1 LQEITRDLSKEV
13 PEQSS
18 ILFSEAQLILAEKR
32 TSLAVMR
39 LGIAVLAL
47 PITVLSFLIVTSKYY
62 EVLHVLHFL
71 IPLIILIFILIMFGA
86 YLVIKSIFRMRHY
99 DNLIKKIKKQ
109 SSLVSEFID

>member
-1 LQEITRDLSKEV
+1 MDNDASEK
-13 PEQSS
+13 SS
-18 ILFSEAQLILAEKR
+18 VLFREAQLILAEKR

-62 EVLHVLHFL
+62 EALHVLHFL
-71 IPLIILIFILIMFGA
+71 IPLIILILILIMFGA

-99 DNLIKKIKKQ
+99 DKLIHKIKIK
-109 SSLVSEFID
+109 SSLISEVID

>member
-1 LQEITRDLSKEV
+1 MSDED
-13 PEQSS
+13 PEKSS

-62 EVLHVLHFL
+62 EALHVLHFL
-71 IPLIILIFILIMFGA
+71 IPLIILILILIMFGA

-99 DNLIKKIKKQ
+99 DKPIHKIKIK
-109 SSLVSEFID
+109 SSLISEVID